1 MANFFQDSGTAKANL
16 NEAQVSEYGAR
27 GTIVVRAPT
36 RWASNFFVVKCI
48 LENRKV
54 LQTCVH
60 TQGWTQGFGSD
71 ALLTAELISDLAEN
85 TWKRQRNAQQPF
97 YFWEKDTLFV
107 ELFVELFQTF
117 SDAIHQIEADLP
129 MMSQAWPMLQ
139 SLKGNVSAFFEKNEE
154 ENGITD
160 RLQVCSM
167 FLK

>member
-1 MANFFQDSGTAKANL
+1 M
-16 NEAQVSEYGAR
+16 
-27 GTIVVRAPT
+27 
-36 RWASNFFVVKCI
+36 
-48 LENRKV
+48 
-54 LQTCVH
+54 QTCVR

-97 YFWEKDTLFV
+97 YFWGKVTLFV
-107 ELFVELFQTF
+107 ELFQPF

-129 MMSQAWPMLQ
+129 MMSQAWPILQ
-139 SLKGNVSAFFEKNEE
+139 SLKGHISAFIEE
-154 ENGITD
+154 RKGEDGITD